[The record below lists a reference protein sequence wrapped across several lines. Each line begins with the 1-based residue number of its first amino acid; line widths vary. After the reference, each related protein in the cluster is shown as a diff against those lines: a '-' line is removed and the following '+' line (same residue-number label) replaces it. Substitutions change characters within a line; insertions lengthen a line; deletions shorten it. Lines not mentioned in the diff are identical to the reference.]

1 MAFEL
6 DLEACVGV
14 VEAKIK
20 ERHFKRREDCMIQ
33 DKDISEGVVQN
44 QGTSSL
50 GTRLFRDARTG
61 TKDEAQ
67 PRLPWP

>member
-33 DKDISEGVVQN
+33 DKDIRGCCSE
-44 QGTSSL
+44 SRDLRL
-50 GTRLFRDARTG
+50 GDKAIRDARTG